1 MYKLASISA
10 LAFAGLASAQN
21 VIDVQ
26 VGSTQD
32 AQGGI
37 FQFIPNNVKA
47 SKNDVVRFRFTG
59 APGNHRDIVSVVF
72 SVTQS
77 SLAKPCDNLENGFDS
92 GWVLIPTAAAANP
105 APEWNLTI
113 IDDSKPLW
121 FYCKAPLPVPHC
133 GIGMIGAINADD
145 TAMASFQQTANG
157 NKNPGQAVGALVGQG
172 ASASA
177 PPGPLTNGAQ
187 AFGVPSATAASGG
200 DSGSGSD
207 SGSTPSPTAGDDG
220 NGALTLYISGLA
232 ALFAAVM
239 GITLA

>member
-1 MYKLASISA
+1 MYKLASISV

-26 VGSTQD
+26 VGSTAD
-32 AQGGI
+32 APGGI
-37 FQFIPNNVKA
+37 FQFIPNNITA
-47 SKNDVVRFRFTG
+47 SKNDIVRFRFSG
-59 APGNHRDIVSVVF
+59 APGNH

-77 SLAKPCDNLENGFDS
+77 SLAKPCDNLANGFDS

-113 IDDSKPLW
+113 TDDTKPLW
-121 FYCKAPLPVPHC
+121 FYCKQTQPAPHC
-133 GIGMIGAINADD
+133 GAGMVGAINANA
-145 TAMASFQQTANG
+145 TAMTTFQNNAKG
-157 NKNPGQAVGALVGQG
+157 NTSPGQAVGALVGQG

-177 PPGPLTNGAQ
+177 PPGPLNNGAS
-187 AFGVPSATAASGG
+187 AFGIPSATAASG
-200 DSGSGSD
+200 SGGSD
-207 SGSTPSPTAGDDG
+207 SGAAPGPTTTGGSD
-220 NGALTLYISGLA
+220 NSGASTLYISGLA